1 MKKHITSLILAALML
16 SSALLT
22 ACSGEGGSDN
32 ETNSGDTTAAETTAA
47 ETTTGRESLNDNVPE
62 LDFEGKTLTV
72 LSRSE
77 NPYIGEIYAEDLNG
91 EVVNDAVWT
100 RNDTVEQRLN
110 IEINVTEREGTFG
123 KHNEFMAM
131 VSTNI
136 LAESV
141 SPYDVISYY
150 AYCNSNFS
158 SQGLLYNMLDV
169 PHLDLDA
176 PWWHS
181 RFIENAEVYGKLYM
195 LAGDIN
201 LTATSM
207 RYAMFFNKQLVE
219 NYLDTD
225 VYTDVIE
232 GAWTREYFH
241 NLVKDV
247 YVDINGDSEAGVE
260 DLYGWDANLC
270 YDAYSTGCGLTFT
283 QKTSDGGFEY
293 NLYSPKNEDIIET
306 FYEMLSEK
314 GVYYV
319 DKADATRFPNS
330 LSMFYAEKLNYTD
343 KLREM
348 KDDYGIVP
356 MPKYDEAQDAYYTIA
371 DDNYSQVMIPV
382 NAGDL
387 ELCGAFLEIMSAE
400 SYKFITPAYF
410 ETTMKDKYLRDE
422 NSIKMLD
429 LIVEGAYYD
438 FAAINTFTLGYPVFT
453 VRSAMQHHENK
464 NFATHWA
471 EDESMLTKNL
481 ENLLEKYSE
490 NAAE

>member
-1 MKKHITSLILAALML
+1 
-16 SSALLT
+16 
-22 ACSGEGGSDN
+22 
-32 ETNSGDTTAAETTAA
+32 
-47 ETTTGRESLNDNVPE
+47 
-62 LDFEGKTLTV
+62 
-72 LSRSE
+72 
-77 NPYIGEIYAEDLNG
+77 
-91 EVVNDAVWT
+91 
-100 RNDTVEQRLN
+100 
-110 IEINVTEREGTFG
+110 
-123 KHNEFMAM
+123 
-131 VSTNI
+131 
-136 LAESV
+136 
-141 SPYDVISYY
+141 
-150 AYCNSNFS
+150 
-158 SQGLLYNMLDV
+158 
-169 PHLDLDA
+169 
-176 PWWHS
+176 
-181 RFIENAEVYGKLYM
+181 
-195 LAGDIN
+195 
-201 LTATSM
+201 
-207 RYAMFFNKQLVE
+207 
-219 NYLDTD
+219 
-225 VYTDVIE
+225 
-232 GAWTREYFH
+232 
-241 NLVKDV
+241 
-247 YVDINGDSEAGVE
+247 
-260 DLYGWDANLC
+260 
-270 YDAYSTGCGLTFT
+270 
-283 QKTSDGGFEY
+283 
-293 NLYSPKNEDIIET
+293 
-306 FYEMLSEK
+306 MLSEK